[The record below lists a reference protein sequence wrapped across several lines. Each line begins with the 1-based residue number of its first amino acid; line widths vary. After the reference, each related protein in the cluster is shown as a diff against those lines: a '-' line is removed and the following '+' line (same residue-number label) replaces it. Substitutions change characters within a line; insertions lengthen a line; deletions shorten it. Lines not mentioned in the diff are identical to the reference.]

1 MQSRLFSLR
10 YNEIKSGGYK
20 MGRISKSYIKSFPT
34 FALLSYYFVIIANN
48 RMIRSVLSF
57 LTWKHF
63 YNAFAF
69 AFCCLLD
76 NKIGVCFILFIS
88 LEYSHQIWE
97 SLVGRLSD
105 GSRLL
110 YVWTYGL
117 PYHSSHELIE
127 AEPDDI

>member
-10 YNEIKSGGYK
+10 YNEIKSGYK
-20 MGRISKSYIKSFPT
+20 MGRISKSYIKSFPK
-34 FALLSYYFVIIANN
+34 FALLSYYFVIIAHN

-57 LTWKHF
+57 LTWKYF

-76 NKIGVCFILFIS
+76 NNIGVCFLLIKFVWSTLIK
-88 LEYSHQIWE
+88 YDE
-97 SLVGRLSD
+97 SFVGCLSD

-110 YVWTYGL
+110 YVWSAI
-117 PYHSSHELIE
+117 P
-127 AEPDDI
+127 